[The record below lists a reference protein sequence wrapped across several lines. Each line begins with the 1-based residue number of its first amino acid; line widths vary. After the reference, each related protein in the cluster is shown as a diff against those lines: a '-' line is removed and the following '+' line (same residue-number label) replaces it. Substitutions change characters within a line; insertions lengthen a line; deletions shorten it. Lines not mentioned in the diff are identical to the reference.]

1 MANPDNNNQE
11 NKRDMALLS
20 WIKEF
25 APYGVFTLDN
35 LLRVQSWNRWMESHS
50 SLTRSQVAG
59 RTLADIF
66 PELAGQKF
74 NMPFDRALR
83 GESSVLSTAFHRHF
97 LPLKSLYGDR
107 QQGWMRQTARVSPLH
122 SDGQVCG
129 VIVVIEDVT
138 QRENQAEILARQHH
152 RDEVLS
158 WALSHFLKSSEPR
171 KTVRRLF
178 FKIAEHL
185 DFDSF
190 FLYLRDVKSGQITL
204 YTSGGISKELQKR
217 FMDYELL
224 TAVANEEEALVFNGI
239 NQKQD
244 PKLGLFQEA
253 GLSAAIAI
261 PLRVDDKSLGSL
273 CFASCSR
280 DTISAEESELL
291 TTIGQYL
298 ATAVDKENTNKEF
311 RRVNEANKWMGAIV
325 EFSDDAIIS
334 KDLNGIIKSCN
345 HGAAQLFGYD
355 IEELIGK
362 PMRTLIPEDR
372 DHEETS
378 ILDRIRRG
386 ERIEHFETIRRRKDG
401 TLIEVSLMISPVIDE
416 GGKVIG
422 ASKIARDITERRYAE
437 QKLTESFQREKLAR
451 EKAEMANRAKDDF
464 LASLS
469 HELRTPLNP
478 ILLLASDASENP
490 DLSPEVKADFETI
503 RKNIELEA
511 RLIDDLLDITRIV
524 HGKLSLHQRVVGL
537 QGVLEETIRNVQPEL
552 SEKQIVVDLD
562 FQSPQR
568 HVYGDDVRLQQVFWN
583 VLRNAVK
590 FSPRGGRVTITVKAI
605 AGILHISITDAG
617 VGIAPAEIQ
626 NIFEAFAQGDG
637 ARNTAHRF
645 GGLGLGLAIARKLV
659 EMHHGRISA
668 TSEGKGK
675 GATFTIELPAVAPET
690 PAVSPPVMTP
700 GQDASG
706 TTKPA
711 NCILLVEDHEPT
723 RTALSHLLRR
733 RGYKVLPAAS
743 AAEARSAAAL
753 ERIDL
758 VISDISLPD
767 GNGNDLMQHL
777 STQFNLRGIAMTGY
791 GMEEDIERCRKS
803 GFLKHLTK
811 PVSIRTLESAVT
823 SILTQ

>member
-1 MANPDNNNQE
+1 
-11 NKRDMALLS
+11 
-20 WIKEF
+20 
-25 APYGVFTLDN
+25 
-35 LLRVQSWNRWMESHS
+35 
-50 SLTRSQVAG
+50 
-59 RTLADIF
+59 
-66 PELAGQKF
+66 
-74 NMPFDRALR
+74 
-83 GESSVLSTAFHRHF
+83 
-97 LPLKSLYGDR
+97 
-107 QQGWMRQTARVSPLH
+107 WMRQTARVSPLH
-122 SDGQVCG
+122 SHGQVCG

-158 WALSHFLKSSEPR
+158 WALSHFLKSSEPG

-190 FLYLRDVKSGQITL
+190 FLYLRDLKSGSIHL
-204 YTSGGISKELQKR
+204 NTSGGVSKELQKR
-217 FMDYELL
+217 FANYELL
-224 TAVANEEEALVFNGI
+224 TAVANEEEAIVFNAI
-239 NQKQD
+239 RQNPD
-244 PKLGLFQEA
+244 PQLNLLQEA
-253 GLSAAIAI
+253 GLSSAIAI

-273 CFASCSR
+273 CFASCGR
-280 DTISAEESELL
+280 DTISADESELL

-311 RRVNEANKWMGAIV
+311 RRINEANKWMGAMV

-345 HGAAQLFGYD
+345 QGAAQLFGYD
-355 IEELIGK
+355 IEELIGR

-372 DHEETS
+372 DHEETN
-378 ILDRIRRG
+378 ILERIRRG

-401 TLIEVSLMISPVIDE
+401 SLIEVSLMISPVIDE
-416 GGKVIG
+416 SGKVIG
-422 ASKIARDITERRYAE
+422 ASKIARDITERRHAE
-437 QKLTESFQREKLAR
+437 QKLNESFQREKLAR

-478 ILLLASDASENP
+478 ILLLASDASENS
-490 DLSPEVKADFETI
+490 DLSPEVKANFEII

-537 QGVLEETIRNVQPEL
+537 QSVLEETIRNVQPEF
-552 SEKQIVVDLD
+552 SEKQILVSLE
-562 FQSPQR
+562 FQCPQR
-568 HVYGDDVRLQQVFWN
+568 HVFGDDVRLQQVFWN

-590 FSPRGGRVTITVKAI
+590 FTPRGGRIGITVKAV
-605 AGILHISITDAG
+605 AGKLHISFTDTG

-626 NIFEAFAQGDG
+626 KIFEAFAQGDN
-637 ARNTAHRF
+637 AQNTAHRF

-659 EMHHGRISA
+659 EMHSGRIFA

-675 GATFTIELPAVAPET
+675 GSTFTIELPAVE
-690 PAVSPPVMTP
+690 PALPKVPPPASNP
-700 GQDASG
+700 GAELSG

-711 NCILLVEDHEPT
+711 MCILLVEDHEPT
-723 RTALSHLLRR
+723 RTALSHLLLR
-733 RGYKVLPAAS
+733 RGYKVIPVAS
-743 AAEARSAAAL
+743 ASEARSVAAA
-753 ERIDL
+753 EKIDL

-767 GNGNDLMQHL
+767 GNGNDLMQFL
-777 STQFNLRGIAMTGY
+777 STQYNLGGIAMTGY
-791 GMEEDIERCRKS
+791 GMEEDIEKARKS

-811 PVSIRTLESAVT
+811 PVSIRTLETAVA
-823 SILTQ
+823 SLLSQ